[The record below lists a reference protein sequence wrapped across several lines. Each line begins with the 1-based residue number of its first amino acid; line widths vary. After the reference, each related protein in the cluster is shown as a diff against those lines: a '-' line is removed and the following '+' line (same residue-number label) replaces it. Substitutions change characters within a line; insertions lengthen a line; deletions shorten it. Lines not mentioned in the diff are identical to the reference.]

1 MEPTEDIK
9 RKPLTVSQQR
19 VLDFILSFWQENKF
33 SPSIMEITQA
43 MGFASPTASE
53 DHVSRLQ
60 RKGFISRKAGVA
72 RSIVPTKISDHLE
85 RLSNVAES

>member
-1 MEPTEDIK
+1 MEPTEEHK
-9 RKPLTVSQQR
+9 KNQLTFSQQR
-19 VLDFILSFWQENKF
+19 VMDFILMFWRENKF

-43 MGFASPTASE
+43 MGFASPTAAE
-53 DHVSRLQ
+53 DHVTRLQ

-72 RSIVPTKISDHLE
+72 LSIVPTKISDHLE